1 MNNKL
6 LNCLVAGVLVTTL
19 AGASPA
25 LAFRGGGGGGGGG
38 GMHGG
43 GMGGGGMHVG
53 AIGGGGGMHVGAMGG
68 GTRFGGMSAGSRF
81 SGTRFAGTPF
91 AAHAAFTPRFSRFAF
106 HDRRAFFHHRF
117 FHHRFNRF
125 AFVGAPFVYA
135 AYNSCWRRVWTPYG
149 LQWVDVCSDYGY

>member
-1 MNNKL
+1 MNNTVL
-6 LNCLVAGVLVTTL
+6 SCLIAGAL

-25 LAFRGGGGGGGGG
+25 LAFRGGGGGGG
-38 GMHGG
+38 MHAG
-43 GMGGGGMHVG
+43 GMGSGMHAGGM
-53 AIGGGGGMHVGAMGG
+53 GGGMHVGAMGG

-117 FHHRFNRF
+117 NRF

-149 LQWVDVCSDYGY
+149 LQWVDVCSDYGYW